1 MEVFKSDTE
10 DEVMAERKKQVS
22 DMFDTKS
29 VKEKVVERWR
39 GRWKGKDEQEGKEKK
54 TKSKLKGT
62 NCRRLFGNLQVA

>member
-10 DEVMAERKKQVS
+10 DEVMAESEKQVS

-39 GRWKGKDEQEGKEKK
+39 GRWKGKDEQE
-54 TKSKLKGT
+54 
-62 NCRRLFGNLQVA
+62 